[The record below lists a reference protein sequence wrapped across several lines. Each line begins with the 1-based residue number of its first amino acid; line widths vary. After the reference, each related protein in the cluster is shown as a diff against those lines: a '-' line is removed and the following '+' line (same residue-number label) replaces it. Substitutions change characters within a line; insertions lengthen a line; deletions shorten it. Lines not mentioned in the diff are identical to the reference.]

1 MIFEM
6 KKYYKNEYKI
16 LFKDLLYSYLTND
29 VIIVSQI
36 TTKSDLELLGLGC
49 FYALDKNDFMLIK
62 KIGMI

>member
-1 MIFEM
+1 M
-6 KKYYKNEYKI
+6 KLYYKNEYKI
-16 LFKDLLYSYLTND
+16 LFKYLLYSYLTND

>member
-1 MIFEM
+1 M
-6 KKYYKNEYKI
+6 KLYYKNEYKI

-29 VIIVSQI
+29 VIIISHI